1 MSILTL
7 RSHLADGEYEVI
19 LKEKDVKEFKCSP
32 KKNSTWETKQQINGD
47 PGMIII
53 HILMFK

>member
-1 MSILTL
+1 MSFYWTF

-32 KKNSTWETKQQINGD
+32 KKNSTWETKQHVNGD

-53 HILMFK
+53 NN